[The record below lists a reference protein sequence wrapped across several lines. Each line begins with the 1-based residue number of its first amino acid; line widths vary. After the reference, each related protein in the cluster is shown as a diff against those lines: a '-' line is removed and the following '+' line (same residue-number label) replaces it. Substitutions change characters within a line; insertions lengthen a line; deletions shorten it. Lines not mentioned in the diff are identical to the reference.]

1 MIPARAPSRWMSDVF
16 LSYTREDR
24 AAALALARALEGRG
38 WSVWWDRE
46 THPGEAFDQTIEREL
61 AAAGAVVVLWSERS
75 VASEWVKNEAA
86 DAAERGVLV
95 PALLDT
101 TKLPLEFRRR
111 QAADLTGWRGDP
123 DHDGFRALCAGIAT
137 KVSAPA
143 RPAPVAPPAA
153 RPRRLASA
161 IASALMLVFLG
172 AALVR
177 WWHSPGRAP
186 SPGTA
191 TTAGTRADLADLVAG
206 TYFGNVVA
214 DAKGPSQ
221 SDVTVIVTKLG
232 PRRVRVSADYDRLR
246 TADVDVTRVDDRIVN
261 AAGSTTLI
269 LDAQRLEY
277 SPDSEVSYVGTR
289 RP

>member
-1 MIPARAPSRWMSDVF
+1 MIPACRPSHCMADVF
-16 LSYTREDR
+16 LSYAREDR
-24 AAALALARALEGRG
+24 PAAGVLARALEGRG

-46 THPGEAFDQTIEREL
+46 IHPGEAFDQTIEREL

-86 DAAERGVLV
+86 AAAERGVLV
-95 PALLDT
+95 PALVDAA
-101 TKLPLEFRRR
+101 KLPLEFRRR
-111 QAADLTGWRGDP
+111 QAADLVGWRGDP
-123 DHDGFRALCAGIAT
+123 NHDGFRALCAGISA

-143 RPAPVAPPAA
+143 RPAPLA
-153 RPRRLASA
+153 RPVVPRPLASA
-161 IASALMLVFLG
+161 IATALVLAFLG

-186 SPGTA
+186 SPGSA
-191 TTAGTRADLADLVAG
+191 TNAGTRADLADLVAG

>member
-1 MIPARAPSRWMSDVF
+1 MADVF
-16 LSYTREDR
+16 LSYAREDR
-24 AAALALARALEGRG
+24 PAALALARALEGRG

-46 THPGEAFDQTIEREL
+46 IHPGEAFDQAIEREL

-75 VASEWVKNEAA
+75 VGSEWVKNEAA
-86 DAAERGVLV
+86 EAAERGVLV

-101 TKLPLEFRRR
+101 AKLPLEFRRR
-111 QAADLTGWRGDP
+111 QAADLAGWRGNP
-123 DHDGFRALCAGIAT
+123 EHDGFRALCAGVAA
-137 KVSAPA
+137 KVSTPA
-143 RPAPVAPPAA
+143 RRAPVTPRAAPG
-153 RPRRLASA
+153 RLTSA
-161 IASALMLVFLG
+161 IATVLVLAFLG
-172 AALVR
+172 AALAR
-177 WWHSPGRAP
+177 WWHSPGRTS

-191 TTAGTRADLADLVAG
+191 TTAGTRADLADVVTG

-221 SDVTVIVTKLG
+221 SDVTVTVTKLG

-246 TADVDVTRVDDRIVN
+246 TADVDVTRAGDRIVN

-269 LDAQRLEY
+269 LDGQRLEY
-277 SPDSEVSYVGTR
+277 NPDSEVSYVGTR

>member
-1 MIPARAPSRWMSDVF
+1 MADVF
-16 LSYTREDR
+16 LSYAREDR

-46 THPGEAFDQTIEREL
+46 IHPGESFDQAIEREL

-75 VASEWVKNEAA
+75 VGSEWVKNEAA
-86 DAAERGVLV
+86 EAAERGVLV

-111 QAADLTGWRGDP
+111 QAADLAGWHGDP
-123 DHDGFRALCAGIAT
+123 DHDGFRALCTGLAA
-137 KVSAPA
+137 KVSTPV
-143 RPAPVAPPAA
+143 RPAPVAPPVAP
-153 RPRRLASA
+153 PRRRAYA
-161 IASALMLVFLG
+161 IAAALLLVGLG
-172 AALVR
+172 AAVV
-177 WWHSPGRAP
+177 WWRSPGHTPPPGATMP
-186 SPGTA
+186 S
-191 TTAGTRADLADLVAG
+191 GTRADLADLVAG

-221 SDVTVIVTKLG
+221 SDVTVTVTKLG

-246 TADVDVTRVDDRIVN
+246 TADVDVTRIDDRIVN

-277 SPDSEVSYVGTR
+277 NPDSEVSYVGTR